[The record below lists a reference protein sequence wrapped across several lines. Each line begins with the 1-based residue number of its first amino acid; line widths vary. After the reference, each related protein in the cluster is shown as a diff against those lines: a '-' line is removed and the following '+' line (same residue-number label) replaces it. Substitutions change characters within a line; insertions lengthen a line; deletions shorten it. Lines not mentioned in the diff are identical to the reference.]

1 MGVLMKSRFM
11 LSCAAAAV
19 ALGSGNFAL
28 AQEAAP
34 QADAAPADTGQ
45 IIVTAQ
51 RRDQSIQDVALT
63 LQAFST
69 DTLSKLNV
77 TNIDGLL
84 RYTPNVTFS
93 NNGPGQGAIFLR
105 GLSAGFAGQQ
115 SSATIGGF
123 PNVALYLD
131 DQSMQFPARNADV
144 YLADM
149 ERVEVLEGPQGTLF
163 GGGAQAG
170 VVRYITNKPKLSK
183 FEGRFEGSF
192 GGTAGGT
199 TNGSFNAMI
208 NVPII
213 EDKLAVRIVGYTDH
227 RGGYIDNK
235 FSTFTRRPTDIGSYY
250 LAYTDPVTN
259 QSNAVLT
266 PDGKSVIGYSLTP
279 EQQSRQGKYDNSA
292 LVEDNFNPVDYTG
305 GRLALAWQIAPDW
318 DLLLTQSY
326 QKLESRGTFAVQT
339 YTYDYAPLTGLSST
353 LFSPQY
359 NKDDY
364 WNTAWTLN
372 GKIGDFKVI
381 YTGAYLKRHISQ
393 QGDYTNYAR
402 ATYGIFYQCTGAG
415 NYYWGTYGGS
425 PYCYEP
431 NSYWKDKVRN
441 THESH
446 EVRISSPDTG
456 RIRAIVGGYYENFK
470 IQDEMDWSYK
480 TIPDCGLDF
489 VPATAAQIAAG
500 AAPNPV
506 CLGRVAPSSAATL
519 NRPGPRDVGVAFGQD
534 ITRGYKQYAAF
545 GSVDFDITDT
555 LTITGGTRYYYYD
568 NYQKGSVYSSFNF
581 ACYQVAVCETGRNLD
596 ALGLKST
603 YKGFRSKGTITWK
616 PKPGTLLYF
625 TYSEGFRPGAFN
637 RGPSAR
643 VQDGTFPFLDPA
655 GNPTKFRFNP
665 ATGKSNAANQQL
677 LISAAYAPDNLI
689 NYEFGLKTDL
699 FDRKLT
705 FNLSAYYMEWK
716 NIQIGFF
723 NPAAGFGNTAFATNG
738 PTYHIKG
745 LEAQIFARPYAGL
758 TINGS
763 ATYNESKQ
771 ANAPCFIVNNPT
783 ATDFGKCLTTRFGG
797 NNDPLGNPLPNGTI
811 APALPVQSPFGNV
824 GSITPF
830 SPKFQGNIRAR
841 YEWSGKGGMDWFIG
855 AGVNYISA
863 QFNQPATYPDG
874 NVPGNGNVAGPNG
887 IIVPATTVLR
897 YKMPGYALADMQF
910 GFSRDNWTV
919 TIFGDN
925 IFNSHASTFTNSSQY
940 IKTSTIVRPLTYG
953 IKIAAKL

>member
-1 MGVLMKSRFM
+1 MKSRFM

-19 ALGSGNFAL
+19 ALGSGEMAFA
-28 AQEAAP
+28 QAAP
-34 QADAAPADTGQ
+34 QADAASSGSDV
-45 IIVTAQ
+45 IVVTAQ
-51 RRDQSIQDVALT
+51 RRDQSIQDVPFT

-208 NVPII
+208 NVPIV
-213 EDKLAVRIVGYTDH
+213 EDKLAIRAVAYIDH

-235 FSTFTRRPTDIGSYY
+235 LSTFTRQPSDLGSYY
-250 LAYTDPVTN
+250 LAYQGN
-259 QSNAVLT
+259 GNKLT
-266 PDGKSVIGYSLTP
+266 AD
-279 EQQSRQGKYDNSA
+279 QQSRGGKYNNAA
-292 LVEDNFNPVDYTG
+292 LVEDNFNPVDYAG
-305 GRLALAWQIAPDW
+305 GRLALAWQVAPDW
-318 DLLLTQSY
+318 DLLVTQSY
-326 QKLESRGTFAVQT
+326 QKLESKGTFAVQT
-339 YTYDYAPLTGLSST
+339 YTYDYAPLTGLSAT

-364 WNTAWTLN
+364 WNTSWTIN

-402 ATYGIFYQCTGAG
+402 ATYGIFYQCTGGA
-415 NYYWGTYGGS
+415 NYYWNVGKA

-431 NSYWKDKVRN
+431 NSRWNDKVRN

-470 IQDEMDWSYK
+470 IQDNMDWSYT
-480 TIPDCGLDF
+480 TIPNCGLDL
-489 VPATAAQIAAG
+489 TADQIKAAG
-500 AAPNPV
+500 TV
-506 CLGRVAPSSAATL
+506 CLGQVAPSPNATL
-519 NRPGPRDVGVAFGQD
+519 NVPGPRGPGVSFGQD
-534 ITRGYKQYAAF
+534 INRGYKQYAAF
-545 GSVDFDITDT
+545 GSVDFDITDN
-555 LTITGGTRYYYYD
+555 LTVTAGTRYYSYD
-568 NYQKGSVYSSFNF
+568 NFQKGSVYSSFNF
-581 ACYQVAVCETGRNLD
+581 ACYQVPSCATGSNLD
-596 ALGLKST
+596 ALGLKKN
-603 YKGFRSKGTITWK
+603 YHGFRSKGTITWK
-616 PKPGTLLYF
+616 PKPGTMVYF

-643 VQDGTFPFLDPA
+643 VKDPLPPHA
-655 GNPTKFRFNP
+655 P
-665 ATGKSNAANQQL
+665 QL
-677 LISAAYAPDNLI
+677 LVSAEYAPDNLI
-689 NYEFGLKTDL
+689 NYEAGLKTDL
-699 FDRKLT
+699 FDRKVT

-745 LEAQIFARPYAGL
+745 AEVQISARPMDGL
-758 TINGS
+758 TLNGS

-771 ANAPCFIVNNPT
+771 ANAPCFIANNPGVSS
-783 ATDFGKCLTTRFGG
+783 FGKCITEVFSGG
-797 NNDPLGNPLPNGTI
+797 VI
-811 APALPVQSPFGNV
+811 KPVQSPFGTV

-841 YEWSGKGGMDWFIG
+841 YEWAGKAGMDWFVG
-855 AGVNYISA
+855 AGVNYISS

-874 NVPGNGNVAGPNG
+874 NVPGNGNGVGPNG

-897 YKMPGYALADMQF
+897 YKMPGYALADAQI
-910 GFSRDNWTV
+910 GFTKDNWTV

-953 IKIAAKL
+953 IKIAAKM

>member
-1 MGVLMKSRFM
+1 MGVTMKSRFM

-19 ALGSGNFAL
+19 AMGSGEFAL
-28 AQEAAP
+28 AQTAA
-34 QADAAPADTGQ
+34 QAEDATASSDV

-51 RRDQSIQDVALT
+51 RRDQSIQDVPLT

-77 TNIDGLL
+77 TSIEGLL
-84 RYTPNVTFS
+84 KYTPNVTFS

-144 YLADM
+144 YVADM

-199 TNGSFNAMI
+199 TNGSFNAVF
-208 NVPII
+208 NVPIV
-213 EDKLAVRIVGYTDH
+213 EDKLAIRAVVYTDH

-235 FSTFTRRPTDIGSYY
+235 LSTFTRRPTDLGSYY
-250 LAYTDPVTN
+250 VAFNGNGN
-259 QSNAVLT
+259 QLT
-266 PDGKSVIGYSLTP
+266 PG
-279 EQQSRQGKYDNSA
+279 QQSRDGKYDNA
-292 LVEDNFNPVDYTG
+292 GLVEDNFNPVDYTG
-305 GRLALAWQIAPDW
+305 GRLALAWQINPDW
-318 DLLLTQSY
+318 DLLVTQAY
-326 QKLESRGTFAVQT
+326 QKLESKGTFAVQT

-402 ATYGIFYQCTGAG
+402 ATYGIFYQCTGGA
-415 NYYWGTYGGS
+415 NYYWNVGQA

-431 NSYWKDKVRN
+431 TSRWNDKVRN

-470 IQDEMDWSYK
+470 IQDNMDWSYT
-480 TIPDCGLDF
+480 TIPNCGLNST
-489 VPATAAQIAAG
+489 TAALQAAG
-500 AAPNPV
+500 TVCLGQVAPNP
-506 CLGRVAPSSAATL
+506 SATL
-519 NRPGPRDVGVAFGQD
+519 NVPGPRAAGVSFGQD
-534 ITRGYKQYAAF
+534 VTRGYKQYAAF
-545 GSVDFDITDT
+545 GSVDFDITPN
-555 LTITGGTRYYYYD
+555 LTITAGTRYYYYD
-568 NYQKGSVYSSFNF
+568 NYQKGSVYSSFNGG
-581 ACYQVAVCETGRNLD
+581 CYQVPVCTTGSNLD

-616 PKPGTLLYF
+616 PKDGTMLYF

-643 VQDGTFPFLDPA
+643 VQDPRLPFIGPDGKGSTVNS
-655 GNPTKFRFNP
+655 GNGRNF
-665 ATGKSNAANQQL
+665 QL
-677 LISAAYAPDNLI
+677 LVPAAYSPDNLI
-689 NYEFGLKTDL
+689 NYEAGLKTDL
-699 FDRKLT
+699 FDRKMT

-745 LEAQIFARPYAGL
+745 VEAQIFARPYEGL

-783 ATDFGKCLTTRFGG
+783 ASDFGKCLTQRFGG
-797 NNDPLGNPLPNGTI
+797 FDGNGT
-811 APALPVQSPFGNV
+811 PTPLSVQSPFGSV

-830 SPKFQGNIRAR
+830 SPKFQGNIRVR
-841 YEWSGKGGMDWFIG
+841 YEWAGKNGMDWFIG
-855 AGVNYISA
+855 AGANYISA
-863 QFNQPATYPDG
+863 QFNQPSTYPDG
-874 NVPGNGNVAGPNG
+874 NVPGNGNVLGPNG

-897 YKMPGYALADMQF
+897 YRMPGYGLADAQI
-910 GFSRDNWTV
+910 GFSKDNWTV

-925 IFNSHASTFTNSSQY
+925 LFNTHASTFTNSSQY
-940 IKTSTIVRPLTYG
+940 IKTSTVVRPLTYG
-953 IKIAAKL
+953 IKIAAKM